1 MSAHRLTGNI
11 PTIPTV
17 QIGYIA
23 GSSVAANSYKDY
35 SLTYPTPFSVVPTTL
50 VAFSTGSTA
59 GGMGKLTVGTLNET
73 ASGCTIRV
81 WNGDTTGR
89 SPSLKWVAIA

>member
-1 MSAHRLTGNI
+1 MTATRIGPH
-11 PTIPTV
+11 V

-35 SLTYPTPFSVVPTTL
+35 ALTYPVAFASTPTTL
-50 VAFSTGSTA
+50 VSFSTGSTA
-59 GGMGKLTVGTLNET
+59 GGMGRLQVGTLSE
-73 ASGCTIRV
+73 SEVGCTIRV
-81 WNGDTTGR
+81 WNGDTAAR